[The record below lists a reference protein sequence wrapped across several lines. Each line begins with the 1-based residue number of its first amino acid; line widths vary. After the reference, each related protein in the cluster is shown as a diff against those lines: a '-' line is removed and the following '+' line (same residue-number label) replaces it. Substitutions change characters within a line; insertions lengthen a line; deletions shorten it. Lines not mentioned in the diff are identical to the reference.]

1 MIYRYYLL
9 SNIFLFFLLITVS
22 SCEKFSGDQSVPAY
36 LSIDSIYLTTDYFSQ
51 GSSSQKITDA
61 WVTVDNEFIGAFE
74 LPARFPVLKS
84 GKHQVSIYPGVK
96 KNGISATRVSYN
108 FYKPIIKEVT
118 LALDSTTKIGVL
130 KTTYQSSTLFPFK
143 EDFDQ
148 VGITLDTING
158 SSAFLQMTTEGSPL
172 TFEGNHSGM
181 IVLDSLH
188 DYFECENHETIAIP
202 SATVYLEM
210 NFNTTNTV
218 VLGVI
223 TYGSSVLY
231 QTPII
236 TLQTTNGAWKKIY
249 IDLTT
254 TLNAY
259 SGMSTFRV
267 YLRALKDTG
276 MKQSTILIDNLK
288 VVTRSGK

>member
-1 MIYRYYLL
+1 MIHRYYLL
-9 SNIFLFFLLITVS
+9 FCVFSFFLLITVS
-22 SCEKFSGDQSVPAY
+22 SCEKFSGDQTIPAY
-36 LSIDSIYLTTDYFSQ
+36 LSIDSIYITTDYFSQ

-84 GKHQVSIYPGVK
+84 GKHQVSVYPGVK
-96 KNGISATRVSYN
+96 KNGIAATRVSYN
-108 FYKPIIKEVT
+108 FYKPITKEVT
-118 LALDSTTKIGVL
+118 FTLDSTSKIGVL

-158 SSAFLQMTTEGSPL
+158 STAFLQMTTAGSPL

-188 DYFECENHETIAIP
+188 DYFECMNHQAIAISKAP
-202 SATVYLEM
+202 VFLEM
-210 NFNTTNTV
+210 NFNTTNSV
-218 VLGVI
+218 ILGVF
-223 TYGSSVLY
+223 TYGSSLLY

-236 TLQTTNGAWKKIY
+236 TLQPTNGAWKKIY

-259 SGMSTFRV
+259 SGMLSFRI
-267 YLRALKDTG
+267 YLRALKDAG
-276 MKQSTILIDNLK
+276 LEQSTVLIDNLK
-288 VVTRSGK
+288 VVTRSGN